1 MAVDNYLYRYSDGTT
16 GNSPYRR
23 DASGNII
30 LNSSGGIADEGTFL
44 GRSMADGSVNQS
56 PMGNVT
62 ADGRVNTYGGY
73 STTADN
79 YYSNA
84 NEAAWGRPS
93 NVGSR
98 PANGYGYTSVPQDT
112 VQVNTKPLQVGGGAA
127 FGGTSSGVDYGS
139 TRPMQSGGGLPS
151 ASPAGSISSYTA
163 GQNPY
168 LQQMGDALVQQNTQN
183 LQRNVLPRIGSA
195 AMAAGGY
202 GGSRQGVVES
212 NAISDLNTA
221 NANGLASL
229 YGGAYNTNLQYD
241 LGRRNNDLGRR
252 SQDQSYDL
260 GRRNNDLGYFGAAN
274 SYNLGMGNLGLGYAG
289 LDRQIA
295 NDNMSWGQQGYN
307 NNMGLWGQLMNNN
320 QVGIGAGTNIQN
332 APQGYWQQFGNQYNS
347 IGQGYGT
354 QTSNGGGGNPIMGA
368 LGGAKLGSQV
378 ANWWNGGGSGNA
390 TTATGYGNGT
400 MSDLQGY
407 GVF

>member
-1 MAVDNYLYRYSDGTT
+1 MAAVFGGSGANGATPWGDTGYTGPYVTNQQTMSILGQNYSAPNNDPISFSDPGQVFPT
-16 GNSPYRR
+16 
-23 DASGNII
+23 
-30 LNSSGGIADEGTFL
+30 LN
-44 GRSMADGSVNQS
+44 
-56 PMGNVT
+56 
-62 ADGRVNTYGGY
+62 YGG
-73 STTADN
+73 
-79 YYSNA
+79 
-84 NEAAWGRPS
+84 
-93 NVGSR
+93 
-98 PANGYGYTSVPQDT
+98 TSGAHI
-112 VQVNTKPLQVGGGAA
+112 VNTKPLPLGNGAV
-127 FGGTSSGVDYGS
+127 FGGTSTGAPGG
-139 TRPMQSGGGLPS
+139 SGGGMPS
-151 ASPAGSISSYTA
+151 ASPAGSISSATA

-212 NAISDLNTA
+212 NAISDLNTT

-229 YGGAYNTNLQYD
+229 YGGAYNTNLQ
-241 LGRRNNDLGRR
+241 
-252 SQDQSYDL
+252 YDL

-320 QVGIGAGTNIQN
+320 QIGLGAG
-332 APQGYWQQFGNQYNS
+332 QGINNTPINYWQQFGNQYNS

-354 QTSNGGGGNPIMGA
+354 QTSSGGGNPIMGA
-368 LGGAKLGSQV
+368 LGGAQLGSQ
-378 ANWWNGGGSGNA
+378 AYNWWNGGGSGNA

>member
-98 PANGYGYTSVPQDT
+98 PANGYGYAS
-112 VQVNTKPLQVGGGAA
+112 
-127 FGGTSSGVDYGS
+127 
-139 TRPMQSGGGLPS
+139 GLPS

-183 LQRNVLPRIGSA
+183 LQRNVLPQIGSA

-229 YGGAYNTNLQYD
+229 YGGAYNTNLQ
-241 LGRRNNDLGRR
+241 
-252 SQDQSYDL
+252 YDL

-332 APQGYWQQFGNQYNS
+332 TPQGYWQQFGNQYNS

-354 QTSNGGGGNPIMGA
+354 QTSSGGGGNPIMGA
-368 LGGAKLGSQV
+368 LGGAQLGSQV

>member
-56 PMGNVT
+56 PIGNVT
-62 ADGRVNTYGGY
+62 ADGRVDLYGGY

-98 PANGYGYTSVPQDT
+98 PANGYGYTSDT
-112 VQVNTKPLQVGGGAA
+112 GAEIVNTKPLQV
-127 FGGTSSGVDYGS
+127 
-139 TRPMQSGGGLPS
+139 GGGLPS

-183 LQRNVLPRIGSA
+183 LQRNVMPRIGSA

-202 GGSRQGVVES
+202 GGSRQGVIES

-221 NANGLASL
+221 NANALASL
-229 YGGAYNTNLQYD
+229 YGGAYNNNLQY
-241 LGRRNNDLGRR
+241 DLGRR

-320 QVGIGAGTNIQN
+320 QTGIGAGTNIQN
-332 APQGYWQQFGNQYNS
+332 TPQGYWQQFGNQYNS

-368 LGGAKLGSQV
+368 LGGAQLGSQV

>member
-1 MAVDNYLYRYSDGTT
+1 MAVNNYLYRYSDGTT

-44 GRSMADGSVNQS
+44 GRLMADGSVNQS
-56 PMGNVT
+56 PIGNVT
-62 ADGRVNTYGGY
+62 ADGRVNTYDGY

-98 PANGYGYTSVPQDT
+98 PANGYGYTSDT
-112 VQVNTKPLQVGGGAA
+112 GAEIVNTKPLQVGGG
-127 FGGTSSGVDYGS
+127 
-139 TRPMQSGGGLPS
+139 LPS
-151 ASPAGSISSYTA
+151 ASQAGSISSYTA

-183 LQRNVLPRIGSA
+183 LQRTVLPRVSSA

-241 LGRRNNDLGRR
+241 LGRRNNDLG
-252 SQDQSYDL
+252 
-260 GRRNNDLGYFGAAN
+260 YFGAAN
-274 SYNLGMGNLGLGYAG
+274 SYNMGMGNLGLGYAG

-307 NNMGLWGQLMNNN
+307 NNMGLWGQMLNNN
-320 QVGIGAGTNIQN
+320 QTGIGAGTNIQN
-332 APQGYWQQFGNQYNS
+332 TPQGYWQQFGNQYNS

-368 LGGAKLGSQV
+368 LGGAQLGSQV
-378 ANWWNGGGSGNA
+378 ANWWKGGGSGNA
-390 TTATGYGNGT
+390 STATGYGNGT

>member
-1 MAVDNYLYRYSDGTT
+1 MAVDNYLFRYSDGTT
-16 GNSPYRR
+16 GNSPYRL
-23 DASGNII
+23 DASGNIV
-30 LNSSGGIADEGTFL
+30 LNSAGGIADEGIAL
-44 GRSMADGSVNQS
+44 GRLMADGSVNQS

-62 ADGRVNTYGGY
+62 ADGRVYTYGGY

-98 PANGYGYTSVPQDT
+98 PANGYGFTSDT
-112 VQVNTKPLQVGGGAA
+112 GAKIVNTKPLQVGGGAA

-139 TRPMQSGGGLPS
+139 TRPMQSAGGLPS

-168 LQQMGDALVQQNTQN
+168 LQQMGNALVQQDTQN

-241 LGRRNNDLGRR
+241 LGRRNNDLG
-252 SQDQSYDL
+252 
-260 GRRNNDLGYFGAAN
+260 YFGAAN

-320 QVGIGAGTNIQN
+320 QTGIGAGTNIQN
-332 APQGYWQQFGNQYNS
+332 TPQGYWQQFGNQYNS

-354 QTSNGGGGNPIMGA
+354 QTSSGGGNPIMGA
-368 LGGAKLGSQV
+368 LGGAQLGSQV
-378 ANWWNGGGSGNA
+378 ANWWNGGGGSGNWNDMPNSNVFIG
-390 TTATGYGNGT
+390 TGSMG
-400 MSDLQGY
+400 D
-407 GVF
+407 

>member
-1 MAVDNYLYRYSDGTT
+1 MATASFGGGKGNGLSGATWRDDDGRVH
-16 GNSPYRR
+16 Y
-23 DASGNII
+23 
-30 LNSSGGIADEGTFL
+30 
-44 GRSMADGSVNQS
+44 ADGSIG
-56 PMGNVT
+56 PP
-62 ADGRVNTYGGY
+62 
-73 STTADN
+73 TTAWNDGGN
-79 YYSNA
+79 WTYAKNA
-84 NEAAWGRPS
+84 
-93 NVGSR
+93 
-98 PANGYGYTSVPQDT
+98 D
-112 VQVNTKPLQVGGGAA
+112 VQGDIYREQGMTPPGQ
-127 FGGTSSGVDYGS
+127 GS

-151 ASPAGSISSYTA
+151 AAPAGSISSATA

-241 LGRRNNDLGRR
+241 LGRRNNDLG
-252 SQDQSYDL
+252 
-260 GRRNNDLGYFGAAN
+260 YFGAAN

-320 QVGIGAGTNIQN
+320 QIGLGAG
-332 APQGYWQQFGNQYNS
+332 QGINNTPINYWQQFGNQYNS

-354 QTSNGGGGNPIMGA
+354 QTSSGGGGNPIMGA
-368 LGGAKLGSQV
+368 LGGAQLGSQV
-378 ANWWNGGGSGNA
+378 ANWWNGGGSGTGMTGSNA
-390 TTATGYGNGT
+390 PASSYNIGSFDYGIGGGGGG
-400 MSDLQGY
+400 LGLK
-407 GVF
+407 F

>member
-1 MAVDNYLYRYSDGTT
+1 MAAVFGGSGANGATPWGDTGYTGPYVTNQQTMSILGQNYSAPNNDPISFSDPGQVFPTLNYGPPATPAPSAPQNGGAVFGGT
-16 GNSPYRR
+16 
-23 DASGNII
+23 
-30 LNSSGGIADEGTFL
+30 SGGGTL
-44 GRSMADGSVNQS
+44 
-56 PMGNVT
+56 
-62 ADGRVNTYGGY
+62 NT
-73 STTADN
+73 
-79 YYSNA
+79 
-84 NEAAWGRPS
+84 
-93 NVGSR
+93 
-98 PANGYGYTSVPQDT
+98 
-112 VQVNTKPLQVGGGAA
+112 TKPLQIGGGSGAAAVGGI
-127 FGGTSSGVDYGS
+127 SG
-139 TRPMQSGGGLPS
+139 
-151 ASPAGSISSYTA
+151 YTA

-183 LQRNVLPRIGSA
+183 LQRNVLPRVGSA

-241 LGRRNNDLGRR
+241 LGRRNNDLG
-252 SQDQSYDL
+252 
-260 GRRNNDLGYFGAAN
+260 YFGAAN
-274 SYNLGMGNLGLGYAG
+274 SYNLGMGNMGLGYAG

-320 QVGIGAGTNIQN
+320 QTGIGAGTNIQN
-332 APQGYWQQFGNQYNS
+332 TPQGYWQQFGNQYNS

-354 QTSNGGGGNPIMGA
+354 QTSSGGGGNPIMGA
-368 LGGAKLGSQV
+368 LGGAQLGGQI

-390 TTATGYGNGT
+390 STATGYGNGT

>member
-30 LNSSGGIADEGTFL
+30 LNSSGGIADEGSFL

-73 STTADN
+73 STSADD
-79 YYSNA
+79 YYKPGQTDWSGN
-84 NEAAWGRPS
+84 PI

-98 PANGYGYTSVPQDT
+98 PANGYGYTSATQDA
-112 VQVNTKPLQVGGGAA
+112 VQVNTKPLQI
-127 FGGTSSGVDYGS
+127 
-139 TRPMQSGGGLPS
+139 GGGLPS

-202 GGSRQGVVES
+202 GGSRQGVIES

-221 NANGLASL
+221 NANALASL
-229 YGGAYNTNLQYD
+229 YGGAYNTNLQ
-241 LGRRNNDLGRR
+241 
-252 SQDQSYDL
+252 YDL

-307 NNMGLWGQLMNNN
+307 NNMGLWGQMMNNN
-320 QVGIGAGTNIQN
+320 QTGLGAG
-332 APQGYWQQFGNQYNS
+332 QGINNTPINYWQQFGNQYNS

-354 QTSNGGGGNPIMGA
+354 QTSSGGGGNPIMGA
-368 LGGAKLGSQV
+368 LGGAQLGSQV
-378 ANWWNGGGSGNA
+378 ANGWNGGGSGNA

>member
-30 LNSSGGIADEGTFL
+30 LNSSGGIADEGAFL

-98 PANGYGYTSVPQDT
+98 PANGYGYTSVPQS
-112 VQVNTKPLQVGGGAA
+112 A
-127 FGGTSSGVDYGS
+127 
-139 TRPMQSGGGLPS
+139 GGLPS

-241 LGRRNNDLGRR
+241 LGRRNNDLG
-252 SQDQSYDL
+252 
-260 GRRNNDLGYFGAAN
+260 YFGAAN

-320 QVGIGAGTNIQN
+320 QTGIGAGTNIQN
-332 APQGYWQQFGNQYNS
+332 TPQGYWQQFGNQYNS

-354 QTSNGGGGNPIMGA
+354 QTSSGGGGNPIMGA
-368 LGGAKLGSQV
+368 LGGAQLGSQV

-390 TTATGYGNGT
+390 STATGYGNGT

>member
-1 MAVDNYLYRYSDGTT
+1 MATASFGGGKGNGLSGATWRDDDGRVH
-16 GNSPYRR
+16 Y
-23 DASGNII
+23 
-30 LNSSGGIADEGTFL
+30 
-44 GRSMADGSVNQS
+44 ADGSIG
-56 PMGNVT
+56 PP
-62 ADGRVNTYGGY
+62 
-73 STTADN
+73 TTAWN
-79 YYSNA
+79 EGGVWKYAKNA
-84 NEAAWGRPS
+84 DVQGDIYREQGMTPPGQ
-93 NVGSR
+93 GSV
-98 PANGYGYTSVPQDT
+98 N
-112 VQVNTKPLQVGGGAA
+112 NTKPLQVGGGAA
-127 FGGTSSGVDYGS
+127 FGGASPGVDYGS

-183 LQRNVLPRIGSA
+183 LQRTVLPRVSSA

-229 YGGAYNTNLQYD
+229 YGGAYNTNLQY
-241 LGRRNNDLGRR
+241 DLGRR

-332 APQGYWQQFGNQYNS
+332 NPLNYWQQFGNQYNS

-354 QTSNGGGGNPIMGA
+354 QTSSGGGGNPIMGA
-368 LGGAKLGSQV
+368 LGGAQLGSQV

>member
-1 MAVDNYLYRYSDGTT
+1 MAAGFGAAGQLGQTW
-16 GNSPYRR
+16 R
-23 DASGNII
+23 DA
-30 LNSSGGIADEGTFL
+30 D
-44 GRSMADGSVNQS
+44 GRVHYADGSVG
-56 PMGNVT
+56 PAV
-62 ADGRVNTYGGY
+62 
-73 STTADN
+73 
-79 YYSNA
+79 
-84 NEAAWGRPS
+84 AAWNDGG
-93 NVGSR
+93 NWTY
-98 PANGYGYTSVPQDT
+98 AKNAD
-112 VQVNTKPLQVGGGAA
+112 VQGDIFREQGMTPPGQGGGVNTKPLQVGGGAA
-127 FGGTSSGVDYGS
+127 FGGSSSGVDYGS

-151 ASPAGSISSYTA
+151 ASPAGSISSATA

-183 LQRNVLPRIGSA
+183 LQRNVLPRVGSA

-241 LGRRNNDLGRR
+241 LGRR
-252 SQDQSYDL
+252 S
-260 GRRNNDLGYFGAAN
+260 NDLGYFGAAN

-307 NNMGLWGQLMNNN
+307 NNMGLWGQMLNNN
-320 QVGIGAGTNIQN
+320 QTGIGAGTNIQN
-332 APQGYWQQFGNQYNS
+332 TPQGYWQQFGNQYNS

-354 QTSNGGGGNPIMGA
+354 QTSSGGGGNPIMGA
-368 LGGAKLGSQV
+368 LGGAQLGGQI
-378 ANWWNGGGSGNA
+378 ANWWNGGGSGGTGMTGSNA
-390 TTATGYGNGT
+390 PASSYNIGSFDYGIGGGGGG
-400 MSDLQGY
+400 LGLR
-407 GVF
+407 F

>member
-98 PANGYGYTSVPQDT
+98 PANGYGYASDT
-112 VQVNTKPLQVGGGAA
+112 GAEIVNTKPLQVGGG
-127 FGGTSSGVDYGS
+127 
-139 TRPMQSGGGLPS
+139 LPS
-151 ASPAGSISSYTA
+151 ASQAGSISSYTA

-241 LGRRNNDLGRR
+241 LGRRNNDLGYVGAAN
-252 SQDQSYDL
+252 SYDL

-332 APQGYWQQFGNQYNS
+332 TPQGYWQQFGNQYNS

-354 QTSNGGGGNPIMGA
+354 QTSSGGGGNPIMGA
-368 LGGAKLGSQV
+368 LGGAQLGSQV

-390 TTATGYGNGT
+390 STASGYGNGT

>member
-23 DASGNII
+23 DASGNIV
-30 LNSSGGIADEGTFL
+30 LNSDGSIADEGTFL

-127 FGGTSSGVDYGS
+127 FGGSS
-139 TRPMQSGGGLPS
+139 SGGGLPS

-163 GQNPY
+163 GQHPY

-183 LQRNVLPRIGSA
+183 LQRNVLPRLGSA

-229 YGGAYNTNLQYD
+229 YGWAYNTNLQ
-241 LGRRNNDLGRR
+241 
-252 SQDQSYDL
+252 YDL

-320 QVGIGAGTNIQN
+320 QTGIGAGTNIQN
-332 APQGYWQQFGNQYNS
+332 TPQGYWQQFGNQYNS

-354 QTSNGGGGNPIMGA
+354 QTSSGGGGNPIMGA
-368 LGGAKLGSQV
+368 LGGAQLGGQI

-390 TTATGYGNGT
+390 STATGYGNGT

>member
-1 MAVDNYLYRYSDGTT
+1 MADAVFGGGGGGLSGEAWRDPVD
-16 GNSPYRR
+16 
-23 DASGNII
+23 
-30 LNSSGGIADEGTFL
+30 
-44 GRSMADGSVNQS
+44 GRVHYADGSVGPATPGWQ
-56 PMGNVT
+56 G
-62 ADGRVNTYGGY
+62 ADGNWVYASGINVRDDIFRAQGMTPPSQMGGD
-73 STTADN
+73 A
-79 YYSNA
+79 
-84 NEAAWGRPS
+84 
-93 NVGSR
+93 
-98 PANGYGYTSVPQDT
+98 
-112 VQVNTKPLQVGGGAA
+112 TKPMFGPGGGGGAV

-183 LQRNVLPRIGSA
+183 LQRNVLPRVSSA

-229 YGGAYNTNLQYD
+229 YGGAYNTNLQ
-241 LGRRNNDLGRR
+241 
-252 SQDQSYDL
+252 YDL

-320 QVGIGAGTNIQN
+320 QIGLGAG
-332 APQGYWQQFGNQYNS
+332 QGINNTPINYWQQFGNQYNS

-354 QTSNGGGGNPIMGA
+354 STSSGGGGNPIMGA
-368 LGGAKLGSQV
+368 LGGAQLGSQ
-378 ANWWNGGGSGNA
+378 AYNWWNGGGSGNA
-390 TTATGYGNGT
+390 STATGYGNGT

>member
-1 MAVDNYLYRYSDGTT
+1 MAAGFGAAGQLGQTW
-16 GNSPYRR
+16 R
-23 DASGNII
+23 DA
-30 LNSSGGIADEGTFL
+30 D
-44 GRSMADGSVNQS
+44 GRVHYADGSVG
-56 PMGNVT
+56 PAV
-62 ADGRVNTYGGY
+62 
-73 STTADN
+73 
-79 YYSNA
+79 
-84 NEAAWGRPS
+84 AAWNDGGNWTYAKNADVQGDIFREQGMTPPGQG
-93 NVGSR
+93 GS
-98 PANGYGYTSVPQDT
+98 
-112 VQVNTKPLQVGGGAA
+112 VNTKPLQVGGGAT
-127 FGGTSSGVDYGS
+127 FGGSSSGVDYGS

-151 ASPAGSISSYTA
+151 ASPAGSISSATA

-183 LQRNVLPRIGSA
+183 LQRNVLPSISSA

-241 LGRRNNDLGRR
+241 LGRRNNDLGYFGAANSYDLGRR
-252 SQDQSYDL
+252 NNDLGYFGAANSYDLGRRNNDLGYFGAANSYDL

-320 QVGIGAGTNIQN
+320 QTGIGAGTNIQN
-332 APQGYWQQFGNQYNS
+332 TPQGYWQQFGNQYNS

-354 QTSNGGGGNPIMGA
+354 QTSSGGGGNPIMGA
-368 LGGAKLGSQV
+368 LGGAQLGSQV

-390 TTATGYGNGT
+390 STATGYGNGT

>member
-30 LNSSGGIADEGTFL
+30 LNSSGGIADEGKFL

-56 PMGNVT
+56 PIGNVT
-62 ADGRVNTYGGY
+62 ADGRVDTYGGY
-73 STTADN
+73 STAADN

-98 PANGYGYTSVPQDT
+98 PANGYGYASATGAEI
-112 VQVNTKPLQVGGGAA
+112 VNTKPLQVGGG
-127 FGGTSSGVDYGS
+127 S
-139 TRPMQSGGGLPS
+139 PS
-151 ASPAGSISSYTA
+151 ASPAGSISSATA

-241 LGRRNNDLGRR
+241 LGRRNNDLG
-252 SQDQSYDL
+252 
-260 GRRNNDLGYFGAAN
+260 YFGAAN

-320 QVGIGAGTNIQN
+320 QTGIGAG
-332 APQGYWQQFGNQYNS
+332 QGINNTPINYWQQFGNQYNS

-354 QTSNGGGGNPIMGA
+354 QTSSGGGGNPIMGA
-368 LGGAKLGSQV
+368 LGGAQLGSQV
-378 ANWWNGGGSGNA
+378 ANWWNGGGSGTGMTGSNA
-390 TTATGYGNGT
+390 PASSYNIGSFDYGIGGGGGGG
-400 MSDLQGY
+400 LGLR
-407 GVF
+407 F

>member
-30 LNSSGGIADEGTFL
+30 LNSSGGIADEGSFL

-93 NVGSR
+93 NVGAK

-112 VQVNTKPLQVGGGAA
+112 SQNNTKPLQVGGGAV

-151 ASPAGSISSYTA
+151 ASQAGSISSYTA

-183 LQRNVLPRIGSA
+183 LQRNVLPRISSA

-241 LGRRNNDLGRR
+241 LG
-252 SQDQSYDL
+252 
-260 GRRNNDLGYFGAAN
+260 
-274 SYNLGMGNLGLGYAG
+274 MGNLGLGYAG

-320 QVGIGAGTNIQN
+320 QTGIGAGTNIQN
-332 APQGYWQQFGNQYNS
+332 TPQGYWQQFGNQYNS

-354 QTSNGGGGNPIMGA
+354 QTSSGGGGNPIMGA
-368 LGGAKLGSQV
+368 LGGAQLGSQV
-378 ANWWNGGGSGNA
+378 ANWWNGGGSGTGMTGSNA
-390 TTATGYGNGT
+390 PASSYNIGSFDYGIGGGGGGG
-400 MSDLQGY
+400 LGLK
-407 GVF
+407 F

>member
-1 MAVDNYLYRYSDGTT
+1 MAVENYLYRYSDGTT

-73 STTADN
+73 STSADD
-79 YYSNA
+79 YYKPGQTDWSGN
-84 NEAAWGRPS
+84 PI

-98 PANGYGYTSVPQDT
+98 PANGYGYTSATQDA
-112 VQVNTKPLQVGGGAA
+112 VQVNTKPLQVGGGAV
-127 FGGTSSGVDYGS
+127 FGGTSGGS
-139 TRPMQSGGGLPS
+139 TGAEIVNTKPLQIGGGLPS

-183 LQRNVLPRIGSA
+183 LQRNVLPRVSSA

-229 YGGAYNTNLQYD
+229 YGGAYNTNLQY
-241 LGRRNNDLGRR
+241 DLGRR

-320 QVGIGAGTNIQN
+320 QVGINAGTNLQN
-332 APQGYWQQFGNQYNS
+332 NPLNYWQQFGNQYNS

-354 QTSNGGGGNPIMGA
+354 QTSSGGGGNPIMGA
-368 LGGAKLGSQV
+368 LGGAQLGSQV

-390 TTATGYGNGT
+390 STATGYGNGT

>member
-1 MAVDNYLYRYSDGTT
+1 MAAGFGAAGQLGQTW
-16 GNSPYRR
+16 R
-23 DASGNII
+23 DA
-30 LNSSGGIADEGTFL
+30 D
-44 GRSMADGSVNQS
+44 GRVHYADGSVG
-56 PMGNVT
+56 PAV
-62 ADGRVNTYGGY
+62 
-73 STTADN
+73 
-79 YYSNA
+79 
-84 NEAAWGRPS
+84 AAWNDGGNWTYAKNADVQGDIFREQGMTPPGQ
-93 NVGSR
+93 GSV
-98 PANGYGYTSVPQDT
+98 N
-112 VQVNTKPLQVGGGAA
+112 NTKPLQV
-127 FGGTSSGVDYGS
+127 
-139 TRPMQSGGGLPS
+139 GGGLPS

-183 LQRNVLPRIGSA
+183 LQRNVLPQVGSA

-241 LGRRNNDLGRR
+241 LGRR

-260 GRRNNDLGYFGAAN
+260 GRRNNDLGYFSAAN

-320 QVGIGAGTNIQN
+320 QIGLGAG
-332 APQGYWQQFGNQYNS
+332 QGINNTPINYWQQFGNQYNS

-354 QTSNGGGGNPIMGA
+354 QTQSGGGGNPIMGA
-368 LGGAKLGSQV
+368 LGGAQLGSQV

>member
-30 LNSSGGIADEGTFL
+30 LNAAGGIADEGAFL

-56 PMGNVT
+56 PIGNVT

-84 NEAAWGRPS
+84 NEAAWGQPS

-98 PANGYGYTSVPQDT
+98 PANGYGYASATGAEI
-112 VQVNTKPLQVGGGAA
+112 VNTKPLQVGGGAV
-127 FGGTSSGVDYGS
+127 FGGTSGGS
-139 TRPMQSGGGLPS
+139 TGAEVFSLRPERYRGDLPS
-151 ASPAGSISSYTA
+151 ASPAGSISSATA

-183 LQRNVLPRIGSA
+183 LQRNVLPRISSA

-229 YGGAYNTNLQYD
+229 YGGAYNTNLQY
-241 LGRRNNDLGRR
+241 DLGRR

-332 APQGYWQQFGNQYNS
+332 NPLNYWQQFGNQYNS

-368 LGGAKLGSQV
+368 LGGAQLGSQV

-390 TTATGYGNGT
+390 STATGYGNGT

>member
-98 PANGYGYTSVPQDT
+98 PANGYGYASDT
-112 VQVNTKPLQVGGGAA
+112 GAEIVNTKPLQV
-127 FGGTSSGVDYGS
+127 
-139 TRPMQSGGGLPS
+139 GGGLPS

-168 LQQMGDALVQQNTQN
+168 LQQMGDAIVQQNTQN
-183 LQRNVLPRIGSA
+183 LQRNVMPRIGSA

-229 YGGAYNTNLQYD
+229 YGGAYNTNLQ
-241 LGRRNNDLGRR
+241 
-252 SQDQSYDL
+252 YDL

-320 QVGIGAGTNIQN
+320 QTGIGAGTNIQN
-332 APQGYWQQFGNQYNS
+332 TPQGYWQQFGNQYNS

-354 QTSNGGGGNPIMGA
+354 QTSSGGGGNPIMGA
-368 LGGAKLGSQV
+368 LGGAQLGSQV
-378 ANWWNGGGSGNA
+378 AGWWNGGGSGTGMTGSNA
-390 TTATGYGNGT
+390 PASSYNIGSFDYGIGGGGGGG
-400 MSDLQGY
+400 LGLK
-407 GVF
+407 F

>member
-1 MAVDNYLYRYSDGTT
+1 MAAGFGAAGQLGQTW
-16 GNSPYRR
+16 R
-23 DASGNII
+23 DA
-30 LNSSGGIADEGTFL
+30 D
-44 GRSMADGSVNQS
+44 GRVHYADGSVG
-56 PMGNVT
+56 PAV
-62 ADGRVNTYGGY
+62 
-73 STTADN
+73 
-79 YYSNA
+79 
-84 NEAAWGRPS
+84 AAWNDGGNWTYAKNADVQGDIYREQGMTPPGQG
-93 NVGSR
+93 GS
-98 PANGYGYTSVPQDT
+98 
-112 VQVNTKPLQVGGGAA
+112 VNTKPLQIGGGAA
-127 FGGTSSGVDYGS
+127 FGGSSSGVDYGS

-151 ASPAGSISSYTA
+151 ASPAGSISSATA

-183 LQRNVLPRIGSA
+183 LQRNVLPRISSA

-229 YGGAYNTNLQYD
+229 YGGAYNTNLQY
-241 LGRRNNDLGRR
+241 DLGRR

-307 NNMGLWGQLMNNN
+307 NNMGLWGQMLNNN
-320 QVGIGAGTNIQN
+320 QTGIGAGTNIQN
-332 APQGYWQQFGNQYNS
+332 TPQGYWQQFGNQYNS

-354 QTSNGGGGNPIMGA
+354 STSSGGGGNPIMGA
-368 LGGAKLGSQV
+368 LGGAQLGSQV

-390 TTATGYGNGT
+390 STATGYGNGT

>member
-1 MAVDNYLYRYSDGTT
+1 MANPVFGGGGGGLSGEAWRDPVD
-16 GNSPYRR
+16 
-23 DASGNII
+23 
-30 LNSSGGIADEGTFL
+30 
-44 GRSMADGSVNQS
+44 GRVHYADGSVGPATPGWQ
-56 PMGNVT
+56 G
-62 ADGRVNTYGGY
+62 ADGNWVYASGINVRDDIFRAQGMTPPSQMGGDA
-73 STTADN
+73 TK
-79 YYSNA
+79 
-84 NEAAWGRPS
+84 PM
-93 NVGSR
+93 
-98 PANGYGYTSVPQDT
+98 
-112 VQVNTKPLQVGGGAA
+112 QVNPSPPPTPAGNMVFGGAPTGSSYVSTKPLQVGGGAA
-127 FGGTSSGVDYGS
+127 FGGSSSGVDYGS

-151 ASPAGSISSYTA
+151 ASPAGSISSATA

-183 LQRNVLPRIGSA
+183 LQRNVLPRVSSA

-241 LGRRNNDLGRR
+241 LGRR
-252 SQDQSYDL
+252 S
-260 GRRNNDLGYFGAAN
+260 NDLGYFGAAN

-320 QVGIGAGTNIQN
+320 QTGIGAGTNIQN
-332 APQGYWQQFGNQYNS
+332 TPQGYWQQFGNQYNS

-354 QTSNGGGGNPIMGA
+354 QTSSGGGGNPIMGA
-368 LGGAKLGSQV
+368 LGGAQLGSQV
-378 ANWWNGGGSGNA
+378 ANWWNGGGSGTGMTGSNA
-390 TTATGYGNGT
+390 PASSYNIGSFDYGIGGGGGGG
-400 MSDLQGY
+400 LGLK
-407 GVF
+407 F